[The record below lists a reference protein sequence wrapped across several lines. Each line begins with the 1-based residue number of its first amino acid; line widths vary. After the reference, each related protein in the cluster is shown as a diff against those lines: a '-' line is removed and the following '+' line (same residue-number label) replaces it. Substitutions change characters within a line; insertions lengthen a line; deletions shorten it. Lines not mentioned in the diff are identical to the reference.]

1 MKQENS
7 MKELRRESRKNK
19 GDTLISQRIATV
31 ALTASLACSLCAP
44 LATPILAAPS
54 EVKGIRAAAVMSL
67 NSISNPVEEFVTDLY
82 TNLLN
87 REPDNKGLISWTTTL
102 QSGQN
107 TASSIVAGF
116 VRSREFQE
124 RSLSVSNY
132 ISVLYRAILGRKAS
146 EGDIDAWRNAINNG
160 STRMKVLE
168 GLLGSREFKSMCDR
182 YGIQTGTFKSTEFID
197 VNSNVSSF
205 IARLYLQCLGRKY
218 DDEGLLTWVT
228 SIVNGTTTGTD
239 AARGFMLGHEINSRG
254 LSNTEFIKVCY
265 RALLNREPDE
275 QGLNSWLNSL
285 KNGMSRNEV
294 VESFIWC
301 DEFVNYCNSRG
312 IKLSPKPVPPKTT
325 RNNDDDDDDNDGWR
339 SLGTFKIT
347 AYCPCSKCNG
357 TSSGITYSGTR
368 LTVGRTV
375 AVSKSVIP
383 LGSVLKIEGVSGTR
397 VAEDTGVSGRTIDL
411 LVSSH
416 SGAYEWGVR
425 YREVWIK
432 D

>member
-1 MKQENS
+1 
-7 MKELRRESRKNK
+7 
-19 GDTLISQRIATV
+19 
-31 ALTASLACSLCAP
+31 
-44 LATPILAAPS
+44 
-54 EVKGIRAAAVMSL
+54 MSL
-67 NSISNPVEEFVTDLY
+67 NSISDPVEAFITDLY

-87 REPDNKGLISWTTTL
+87 RNPDSKGLISWKTSL
-102 QSGQN
+102 KNGQN
-107 TASSIVAGF
+107 NAASIVVGF
-116 VRSREFQE
+116 VKSREFQS
-124 RSLSVSNY
+124 RSLSMSDY
-132 ISVLYRAILGRKAS
+132 ISVLFKAILGRRAS
-146 EGDIDAWRNAINNG
+146 EGDIDAWREAIYNG
-160 STRMKVLE
+160 ASRMKVLE
-168 GLLGSREFKSMCDR
+168 GLLGSREFNSLCSK
-182 YGIQTGTFKSTEFID
+182 YGIQPGSYKSTEYTD
-197 VNSNVSSF
+197 VNSKVSGF
-205 IARLYLQCLGRKY
+205 IARLYRQCLDRKY
-218 DDEGLLTWVT
+218 DDEGLLTWVRA
-228 SIVNGTTTGTD
+228 IVNGEATGTD
-239 AARGFMLGHEINSRG
+239 AARGFMLGNEINSRG
-254 LSNTEFIKVCY
+254 LSNSQFINVCY
-265 RALLNREPDE
+265 RALLNRAPDD
-275 QGLNSWLNSL
+275 GGRSAWLNSL
-285 KNGMSRNEV
+285 NNGMSRADV

-301 DEFVNYCNSRG
+301 EEFANYCNSCG
-312 IKLSPKPVPPKTT
+312 VKLSPKPVPQKVSNT
-325 RNNDDDDDDNDGWR
+325 RDDDDDDDGWR

>member
-1 MKQENS
+1 M
-7 MKELRRESRKNK
+7 
-19 GDTLISQRIATV
+19 ISKRIATV
-31 ALTASLACSLCAP
+31 ALTATLACSLCAP
-44 LATPILAAPS
+44 LATPVLAAQS

-67 NSISNPVEEFVTDLY
+67 NNISDPVEAFVTDLY

-87 REPDNKGLISWTTTL
+87 RKPDSKGLISWTTSL
-102 QSGQN
+102 QNGQN
-107 TASSIVAGF
+107 TAASMVVGF
-116 VRSREFQE
+116 VKSREFQN
-124 RSLSVSNY
+124 RSLSISDY
-132 ISVLYRAILGRKAS
+132 ISVLYRAILGRKAAES
-146 EGDIDAWRNAINNG
+146 DINAWRNAINNG
-160 STRMKVLE
+160 STRIKVLE
-168 GLLGSREFKSMCDR
+168 GLLGSREFKNMCNK
-182 YGIQTGTFKSTEFID
+182 YGIQTGSFKSSEFID
-197 VNSNVSSF
+197 VNSKISSF
-205 IARLYLQCLGRKY
+205 IARLYLQCLNRKY
-218 DDEGLLTWVT
+218 DDEGLYSWVN
-228 SIVNGTTTGTD
+228 SIVNGSTTGTE
-239 AARGFMLGHEINSRG
+239 AARGFMLSSEINSRN

-275 QGLNSWLNSL
+275 GGLNSWLNSL

-294 VESFIWC
+294 VESFVWS
-301 DEFVNYCNSRG
+301 DEFMNYCKSNG
-312 IKLSPKPVPPKTT
+312 IKLSPKPAPPKSSGSS
-325 RNNDDDDDDNDGWR
+325 RNDDDDDGWR

-383 LGSVLKIEGVSGTR
+383 LGSVLKIDGVSGTR

-411 LVSSH
+411 LVSTH